1 MVDLTSLVE
10 TFSQTL
16 APTKPLMK
24 AVLSAARALA
34 MQEGGGAYADAL
46 ENALT
51 LLDNSDNVQQLIQK
65 LQAQNR

>member
-1 MVDLTSLVE
+1 
-10 TFSQTL
+10 
-16 APTKPLMK
+16 
-24 AVLSAARALA
+24 